1 MVVVVLLTANQMA
14 TDLLNQLWVAMVVL
28 LVVEA
33 SEVVEAIVETSNAR
47 VPVGTMIVMQNGL
60 GTRTFMVAN
69 VLAWGRRYTLPDLL
83 SRSLHQA
90 NAGLMANSLGLSIP
104 QVFFKPTPVFVS
116 KLCLFLINHC
126 FLGRQGVSL
135 YCLFRSQPFIL

>member
-1 MVVVVLLTANQMA
+1 MDFMVVVVLLTANQMA
-14 TDLLNQLWVAMVVL
+14 TDLHNQLRVAMVVL
-28 LVVEA
+28 LVVED

-47 VPVGTMIVMQNGL
+47 VPVATMIVMQNGL

-83 SRSLHQA
+83 SRFLHQA

-104 QVFFKPTPVFVS
+104 QVFFKPHFP
-116 KLCLFLINHC
+116 LLF
-126 FLGRQGVSL
+126 S
-135 YCLFRSQPFIL
+135 